1 MATRQPTPSD
11 GQTQLGDFAPGVYE
25 FGLGNLLEVTQHGTS
40 SPKIRLTEC
49 PFCSKD
55 WHDAYR
61 RGEHTLH
68 AVEEHLQARHAR
80 PVESKRDDEHHSFS
94 RGDAE

>member
-1 MATRQPTPSD
+1 MSAQTPTSGQQTIDGGFRSD
-11 GQTQLGDFAPGVYE
+11 PPTIVDVSDESSGQA
-25 FGLGNLLEVTQHGTS
+25 LLL
-40 SPKIRLTEC
+40 LTEC

-61 RGEHTLH
+61 RGEHSLH

-80 PVESKRDDEHHSFS
+80 PVNSKRDDEHHSL
-94 RGDAE
+94 GGEQ